1 MNIFVLIFAIASCD
15 LEFYD
20 DAEVEFT
27 THLLTTTESTTLTTP
42 FTTISS
48 SISSSSTSIT
58 PDLTSKAV
66 YEGSGNSTEGSSEGD
81 EDATSN
87 KSKASS
93 EVDVDQN
100 KTTNNSDYED
110 MNIKILN
117 EPFKDEDLLR
127 KALEM
132 SLQDLIAKNLEKISQ
147 LYPTDRKKAILPTTK
162 PSVSLTTEFAL
173 KVSTT
178 LSTSVDHQQIGHQRK
193 TEKDSE
199 VLDLIGEDVIGNF
212 DQIIIDQDQDGAI
225 IVTKKKK
232 LFANTHDLFQNDEA
246 GASDNHVGSIG
257 RSPLLLKIAPD
268 ANREVA
274 VEINDDLTKNDNT
287 DQKGKNGTSG
297 NADGH
302 FIQNEQLITI
312 CLAALGVTS
321 TGLLMWIAIQHLYGM
336 YTDFKKTINPIQY
349 YDSNND
355 DFDCDG
361 SIISARMADRPPT
374 YNASQRQNYEQTQPS
389 YVQQSSSYELPPY
402 TEQVQINPEP
412 QQTFNVDETPSIHSS
427 SISYSSENDSVR
439 RYEFDNVSL
448 PERQMRTDISS
459 VRPHIGRFC
468 ERRRLNSESNHNGDE
483 IYDED
488 SNDEHQNETNLFTPK
503 CENIVCLPRQISL
516 GYEGESSLSRTV
528 SVVND
533 DDFDSAPE
541 LAELELI
548 HKILKKTKRS
558 RNTHPKRSATISHIS
573 EGNST
578 SRSIYLNVQIAIDPI
593 GSLDPTREITR
604 RSEFLEIEEMS
615 SSEHSS
621 S

>member
-1 MNIFVLIFAIASCD
+1 MNIFLLTFAIVSCD

-27 THLLTTTESTTLTTP
+27 THLLTTTEATTLTTP
-42 FTTISS
+42 SSTISS
-48 SISSSSTSIT
+48 TISLSSTSVT
-58 PDLTSKAV
+58 PVLTSKAD
-66 YEGSGNSTEGSSEGD
+66 YEGSGNSTGGSGDGD
-81 EDATSN
+81 EGAISN
-87 KSKASS
+87 KSEAA
-93 EVDVDQN
+93 EADQTN
-100 KTTNNSDYED
+100 TKNNSDYED

-193 TEKDSE
+193 TEKDRE

-212 DQIIIDQDQDGAI
+212 DQLIIDQDQDGAI

-232 LFANTHDLFQNDEA
+232 LFANTHALFQNDEA

-361 SIISARMADRPPT
+361 SIISARMADRPP
-374 YNASQRQNYEQTQPS
+374 
-389 YVQQSSSYELPPY
+389 VK
-402 TEQVQINPEP
+402 
-412 QQTFNVDETPSIHSS
+412 
-427 SISYSSENDSVR
+427 
-439 RYEFDNVSL
+439 
-448 PERQMRTDISS
+448 
-459 VRPHIGRFC
+459 
-468 ERRRLNSESNHNGDE
+468 
-483 IYDED
+483 
-488 SNDEHQNETNLFTPK
+488 LFK
-503 CENIVCLPRQISL
+503 IVL
-516 GYEGESSLSRTV
+516 
-528 SVVND
+528 
-533 DDFDSAPE
+533 
-541 LAELELI
+541 
-548 HKILKKTKRS
+548 
-558 RNTHPKRSATISHIS
+558 
-573 EGNST
+573 
-578 SRSIYLNVQIAIDPI
+578 
-593 GSLDPTREITR
+593 
-604 RSEFLEIEEMS
+604 
-615 SSEHSS
+615 
-621 S
+621 